1 MAREDLLASWVEHF
15 AMTFERDGLPL
26 IAGRILG
33 YLLIC
38 NPPERTAAEL
48 SAALE
53 ASSGSISTNLRLL
66 GGYGLVR
73 KQTRRGRLAA
83 LYRVDEQRWVDFV
96 QGRLEAI
103 AGVRELTA
111 GGLRLMSG
119 DPERAERLRVVDEVY
134 ASLSGALD
142 DLRRRLQHTRDAQRS

>member
-1 MAREDLLASWVEHF
+1 MAREDLLSSWVEHF
-15 AMTFERDGLPL
+15 AMTFERDGFPL

-38 NPPERTAAEL
+38 NPPERTPAEL

-66 GGYGLVR
+66 IGQGLVR
-73 KQTRRGRLAA
+73 KMTRRGRMAA

-96 QGRLEAI
+96 ERRLESV
-103 AGVRELTA
+103 AGVRDLTA
-111 GGLRLMSG
+111 GGLRLLSG
-119 DPERAERLRVVDEVY
+119 DPDRAERLRVVDEVY
-134 ASLSGALD
+134 GSLSGALD
-142 DLRRRLQHTRDAQRS
+142 DLRNQLERARDAQRG